1 MRDRWGSRTSFIMAA
16 IGSAVGLG
24 NLWRFPYVCYA
35 NGGGAFLI
43 PYFIALMTAGI
54 PLMILEY
61 GLGIRMQGSAPKSLA
76 KLNRRWEFVGWWALV
91 IGMMISMYYVVIM
104 GVSCVYLVESFSTK
118 LPWGTTA
125 ETAKEFFFKDV
136 LQVVEEVGGRKV
148 VHGPFNLGGMA
159 WGVLIG
165 ALVVW
170 AFIFLIIFKGVKQV
184 GKIVMV
190 TVPLP
195 WLMILVLMV
204 RGFTL
209 PGAAE
214 GLNFYLA
221 PNWAKLLEP
230 STWMAAYGQIF
241 FSLSLGFGIMIAYA
255 SYMSRTSDVTNNA
268 FITSFANCA
277 TSYLAGF
284 AVFSILGY
292 FAVAANLPVERVVGS
307 GPGLAFVVYPAAL
320 AKLGDVA
327 SWMAPLFS
335 VVFFVAL
342 LTLGIDSA
350 FSIVEAF
357 ASGIQDKFGWSKTK
371 TAAVLCT
378 IGAAGSVW
386 FATKAGINWLDITD
400 HWVSESYGLVII
412 GLLECLLVGWFYKL
426 SKLREEIN
434 SVSEVRLGRW
444 WDVFVKFLTPAILI
458 VILIQVTLENVAPPQ
473 AQFGQSCPHC
483 GRTYIYA
490 TYPPDDAAKLFL
502 SLKGDVKDE
511 VAAALRRKI
520 NKPNA
525 SDAEI
530 VSALKRNPRL
540 FDLSLVRKV
549 ADSSMKE
556 FCPHCKAR
564 GHLVRLQRY
573 ESYRNRKCI
582 DYPPLAVF
590 LGGWL
595 WVIAAPLIGLLLA
608 KMSGRKDWLEAS

>member
-1 MRDRWGSRTSFIMAA
+1 VELRDRWGSRASFIMAA

-43 PYFIALMTAGI
+43 PYFVALMTAGI

-76 KLNRRWEFVGWWALV
+76 KLNRRWEFVGWWALI
-91 IGMMISMYYVVIM
+91 IGMIISMYYVMIM
-104 GVSCVYLVESFSTK
+104 GVSGVYLVNSFSAQ

-125 ETAKEFFFKDV
+125 DSAGGFFNQQV
-136 LQVVEEVGGRKV
+136 LQKSG
-148 VHGPFNLGGMA
+148 GPFQLGGMA
-159 WGVLIG
+159 WGVLIA
-165 ALVVW
+165 ALITWLV
-170 AFIFLIIFKGVKQV
+170 IFLIIFKGVKQV
-184 GKIVMV
+184 GKVVMV

-292 FAVAANLPVERVVGS
+292 FAVAANLPVERVVGG

-357 ASGIQDKFGWSKTK
+357 ASGVQDKFGWSKTK
-371 TAAVLCT
+371 TAAVLCI
-378 IGAAGSVW
+378 IGAVGTLW
-386 FATKAGINWLDITD
+386 FCTKAGIHWLDITD
-400 HWVSESYGLVII
+400 HWVSESYGLAVI

-434 SVSEVRLGRW
+434 AISEVRLGRW
-444 WDVFVKFLTPAILI
+444 WDFFVKFLTPAILI
-458 VILIQVTLENVAPPQ
+458 VILIQVTLDNVAPPR
-473 AQFGQSCPHC
+473 AQFGQTCPHC
-483 GRTYIYA
+483 GKTYVYA
-490 TYPPDDAAKLFL
+490 TYPPRDAAKLFL
-502 SLKGDVKDE
+502 NLKGEVRNE
-511 VAAALRRKI
+511 VAAALKRKI
-520 NKPNA
+520 DNPNA
-525 SDAEI
+525 GDAEI
-530 VSALKRNPRL
+530 IAALKRNPQL
-540 FDLSLVRKV
+540 FDLSLVKKV
-549 ADSSMKE
+549 ADASMKE
-556 FCPHCKAR
+556 FCPYCKAQGR
-564 GHLVRLQRY
+564 FARLQRY
-573 ESYRNRKCI
+573 ESYRNKKCL

-595 WVIAAPLIGLLLA
+595 WVVAAPLIGLLLA

>member
-1 MRDRWGSRTSFIMAA
+1 MAA

-24 NLWRFPYVCYA
+24 NLWRFPYICYA
-35 NGGGAFLI
+35 NGGGAFPI
-43 PYFIALMTAGI
+43 PYFIALLTAGI

-61 GLGIRMQGSAPKSLA
+61 GLGIRMQGSAPRSLA
-76 KLNRRWEFVGWWALV
+76 KLNRRWEFVGWWALI
-91 IGMMISMYYVVIM
+91 IGMMISMYYIMIM
-104 GVSCVYLVESFSTK
+104 GVSGVYLANSFSAK

-125 ETAKEFFFKDV
+125 DSAGTFFVQQV
-136 LQVVEEVGGRKV
+136 LQRSG
-148 VHGPFNLGGMA
+148 GPFQLGGMA
-159 WGVLIG
+159 WGVLI
-165 ALVVW
+165 AAIITWFV
-170 AFIFLIIFKGVKQV
+170 IFLIIFKGVRQV
-184 GKIVMV
+184 GRVVMV

-195 WLMILVLMV
+195 WLMILILMV

-221 PNWAKLLEP
+221 PNWSKLLEP

-292 FAVAANLPVERVVGS
+292 FAVAANLPVEKVVGG

-357 ASGIQDKFGWSKTK
+357 ASGVQDKFGWSKTK
-371 TAAVLCT
+371 TAAVLCI
-378 IGAAGSVW
+378 IGAAGTLW
-386 FATKAGINWLDITD
+386 FCTKAGIFWLDITD
-400 HWVSESYGLVII
+400 HWVSESYGLAVI

-434 SVSEVRLGRW
+434 SVSEIRIGRW
-444 WDVFVKFLTPAILI
+444 WDFCVKVLTPVVLI
-458 VILIQVTLENVAPPQ
+458 FVLIQVTIENVSPPS
-473 AQFGQSCPHC
+473 AEFGQSCPEC
-483 GRTYIYA
+483 GRSYVLGRW
-490 TYPPDDAAKLFL
+490 PVRDAAAAFARLQGKI
-502 SLKGDVKDE
+502 KEDVAKT
-511 VAAALRRKI
+511 LREKI
-520 NKPNA
+520 GNPNA
-525 SDAEI
+525 TEEQI
-530 VSALKRNPRL
+530 KEALKSNPDL
-540 FDLSLVRKV
+540 FDLALVRKV
-549 ADSSMKE
+549 AEASMRE
-556 FCPHCKAR
+556 FCPECEKRH
-564 GHLVRLQRY
+564 HLVRLRRY
-573 ESYRNRKCI
+573 ERYRNRKCI

-608 KMSGRKDWLEAS
+608 RLPGRKDWLEAE